1 MKSTNPI
8 AQLEQWK
15 KNNEQAK
22 INQFVNEMNKSKIG
36 SVKGNKTKIGPV
48 KNATLLKNQERLKT
62 QQEAQGEGKHK
73 HQGKLFINPL
83 VAEYSQI
90 TRQFKLIHD
99 SNRKCLE
106 VYPDEFHHKVKFRNE
121 LADLVEK
128 LKAGSKLLNEM
139 AKSQGA
145 ELNDK
150 YGALKG
156 FNQANDYLIHKFV
169 EVIEQIEQLQAEHVN
184 SVVLLKNEKNL
195 IVSEGK

>member
-1 MKSTNPI
+1 M

-15 KNNEQAK
+15 KNNEQGK
-22 INQFVNEMNKSKIG
+22 INQFVNEMNQSKIG
-36 SVKGNKTKIGPV
+36 LVKGNKLNIEPVKSAV
-48 KNATLLKNQERLKT
+48 KNANQTNSGLVKNT
-62 QQEAQGEGKHK
+62 QGNTGSETKNK
-73 HQGKLFINPL
+73 YQGKLSFNPL
-83 VAEYSQI
+83 VFEYTQI
-90 TRQFKLIHD
+90 SRQFKLIHD

-121 LADLVEK
+121 LADLVVR

-139 AKSQGA
+139 AKAQGA
-145 ELNDK
+145 EIKDK

-156 FNQANDYLIHKFV
+156 FNQANNYLIHKFV
-169 EVIEQIEQLQAEHVN
+169 EVIEQIEQLQVEHVN